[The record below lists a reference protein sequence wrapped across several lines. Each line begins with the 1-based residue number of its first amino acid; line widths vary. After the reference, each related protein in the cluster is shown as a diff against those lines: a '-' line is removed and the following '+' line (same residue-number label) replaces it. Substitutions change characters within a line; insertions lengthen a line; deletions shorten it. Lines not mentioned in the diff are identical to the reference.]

1 MTYCVSTMAG
11 EAVRRTDAHKAREL
25 RAILEQLTVMP
36 ETGTDNHWTEM
47 VVVYMNLSA
56 PVKWMRP

>member
-1 MTYCVSTMAG
+1 M
-11 EAVRRTDAHKAREL
+11 RRTDAYKAREL

-36 ETGTDNHWTEM
+36 ETDTDNHWTEM